1 MPDQPKILLAEED
14 ATLAQITSFRLE
26 LLGYRVE
33 CVESAAALF
42 DSVARELPGVIILDM
57 YLPDSSGYVVTQRL
71 SSEERTS
78 RVPIMAFSSSGDLD
92 DVERAFTAGAKE
104 FVVTPYDPAVLQR
117 KLQALLE
124 PVL

>member
-1 MPDQPKILLAEED
+1 
-14 ATLAQITSFRLE
+14 
-26 LLGYRVE
+26 G
-33 CVESAAALF
+33 AARS
-42 DSVARELPGVIILDM
+42 DHPGHVPARQ
-57 YLPDSSGYVVTQRL
+57 QRL

-124 PVL
+124 PVW